1 MPTINV
7 EDNIRRIQLN
17 IDKMSQEVFKLHGM
31 LQTFQGFKK
40 GGLTEIN
47 LPNDPNQPPVE
58 EELESVQEKP
68 E

>member
-47 LPNDPNQPPVE
+47 LPNQEPIE
-58 EELESVQEKP
+58 EELESIQEKP